1 MDKNRPHNDD
11 KELRFFATAPRSC
24 SYLEGRDTISVFA
37 DPDARLTP
45 AVYQQLARFGFRRSG
60 NNLYVP
66 ACPGCSQ
73 CIPVR
78 IPAARFRRSRNQ
90 QKIWNRNRD
99 LVCTVLPAE
108 FRQDH
113 FELYQRYLASRHPGG
128 GMDQPTR
135 EDYLGFLSSYWSET
149 FFFEFRRGD
158 QLAAVAVTDR
168 LGNALSAVYTFFD
181 PNMQRRSL
189 GTYAI
194 LRQVEL
200 ARELGNDWHY
210 LGYWVPGCDKMRYKS
225 RFRPLEVYRNGK
237 WRTLEPGQPTS
248 RITSETWPDSQQAI
262 KD

>member
-1 MDKNRPHNDD
+1 MDKNRPYNDD

-45 AVYQQLARFGFRRSG
+45 TIYQQLARFGFRRSG

-78 IPAARFRRSRNQ
+78 IPVEEFRRSRNQ
-90 QKIWNRNRD
+90 QKIWSRNRD
-99 LVCTVLPAE
+99 LVCAVLPPE

-113 FELYQRYLASRHPGG
+113 FQLYQRYLSSRHPGG
-128 GMDQPTR
+128 GMDQPTP
-135 EDYLGFLSSYWSET
+135 EEYLSFLTSYWSET
-149 FFFEFRRGD
+149 FFFEFRLDGR
-158 QLAAVAVTDR
+158 LVAVAVTDR

-181 PNMQRRSL
+181 PALHRRSL

-210 LGYWVPGCDKMRYKS
+210 LGYWIPGCDKMRYKS

-237 WRTLEPGQPTS
+237 WRMLNPGQPTGE
-248 RITSETWPDSQQAI
+248 ITSES
-262 KD
+262 